1 MEVLFTLQEMLPN
14 LGARRWMVVT
24 ITVELAMDHKPS
36 HRELASVL
44 ISDLYQKVISQRDIG
59 KGKKPSKYSTTF
71 RLKVIRLF
79 HIFSIWFLVEKLG
92 RSCSWYSWC
101 AHHFGQLY
109 GQSYCRWLHSSQV
122 YFVLQ
127 RPRWYRV
134 GRQGL
139 MSSRHLIKY
148 ETWIGKL
155 ISRKFG
161 PLFENVTKCLWF

>member
-1 MEVLFTLQEMLPN
+1 MLLVSDELFGSEVKSNRIDQIKHDLVVIDVCHFHHHQVIVTQIWPLSRYSCLYLGSCIQEFL
-14 LGARRWMVVT
+14 
-24 ITVELAMDHKPS
+24 H
-36 HRELASVL
+36 
-44 ISDLYQKVISQRDIG
+44 
-59 KGKKPSKYSTTF
+59 
-71 RLKVIRLF
+71 LKVIWLF

-109 GQSYCRWLHSSQV
+109 GQSYCRWLHSPQV